1 MASSMATSNHG
12 ACPAGCAAAS
22 CFPVVPDKGKTSPDG
37 DPTLPA
43 ADSPQRRPRRRWGWW
58 SLLALLVAITA
69 TAPTGWLP
77 RLANSLIREY
87 LRVRELS
94 AIQVRVERLTPW
106 NLRAAIQLG
115 TNAPVSQIDCIDVRY
130 SPGGLWHARLVRVEI
145 DGGLLQFCV
154 GSNGLALCGLPPDL
168 DRLRPGASPVADED
182 AVPQTWQVGKV
193 LLDNVTLRLLPP
205 ETNGLALNGGASSA
219 SPSWRRGVPP
229 SRATSDPAPFD
240 ISLHASAVTDRQGE
254 TRFAVADYGRAGMLA
269 NGAVRLDTGDG
280 WLVAVLPESDVQE
293 WLRVAQWYVQ
303 DPRFQGSGLCAGN
316 GGVTFLARMEQWR
329 PALAQG
335 DLFLRAATLLDDLS
349 LTYDL
354 RMHGV
359 AQWEEADS
367 LRPTIS
373 ANADLGVR
381 MASYKTVAW
390 SDDRELPAHVSI
402 ALKLTPQRT
411 EWECQAAARAVLSHE
426 AAQACLPDGTVRVP
440 DAPRLQLDGVFTSLD
455 LASWAGAV
463 EATAFVSQPWL
474 PAGGMTFACSDLV
487 VHVTASITNSQPAGV
502 RGWVDTSGL
511 TAAGSGEACAG
522 EVDMACESHAPFD
535 QVALTVTVRVAS
547 LTLPAGEVV
556 FDNDEPVQATAS
568 ASLLRRPDGG
578 LAIGAARLEMAP
590 WQAAVGNDRVGMPD
604 RLEIRL
610 RDRADNRAGKK

>member
-1 MASSMATSNHG
+1 M
-12 ACPAGCAAAS
+12 
-22 CFPVVPDKGKTSPDG
+22 PDKEKNAPEAN
-37 DPTLPA
+37 PTLPA

-58 SLLALLVAITA
+58 SLLVLLVAISA

-77 RLANSLIREY
+77 RLTNALIHEY
-87 LRVRELS
+87 LRVRDLS
-94 AIQVRVERLTPW
+94 AIQVRVDRLTPW

-115 TNAPVSQIDCIDVRY
+115 TNAPVSQIDRIDVRY
-130 SPGGLWHARLVRVEI
+130 SPGGLWHARLDRVEI

-182 AVPQTWQVGKV
+182 AVPQLWQVEKM

-205 ETNGLALNGGASSA
+205 ETNGLASNGGASSA
-219 SPSWRRGVPP
+219 SPSWHRGVPP
-229 SRATSDPAPFD
+229 SSATFGPQPFD
-240 ISLHASAVTDRQGE
+240 ICLHASAVADKQGE
-254 TRFAVADYGRAGMLA
+254 TRFVLADYGRAGLLA

-280 WLVAVLPESDVQE
+280 WIVAVLPESDVQE
-293 WLRVAQWYVQ
+293 WLRVAQWYAH

-335 DLFLRAATLLDDLS
+335 DLSLRAATLLDDLS

-354 RMHGV
+354 RVHGV

-426 AAQACLPDGTVRVP
+426 AAQACLPEGTVRVTE
-440 DAPRLQLDGVFTSLD
+440 APRLQLDGVFTSPD

-463 EATAFVSQPWL
+463 EATAFVSQPRL

-487 VHVTASITNSQPAGV
+487 VHATASIKNSQPAGV

-511 TAAGSGEACAG
+511 TAAGSGVACAG

-535 QVALTVTVRVAS
+535 QAALTVTVRVAA
-547 LTLPAGEVV
+547 LTLPAGEVI
-556 FDNDEPVQATAS
+556 FDNDEPVQATVA
-568 ASLLRRPDGG
+568 ASLQRCPDGG
-578 LAIGAARLEMAP
+578 LEIRSARLEMAP
-590 WQAAVGNDRVGMPD
+590 WQATVGNDRIGMPD
-604 RLEIRL
+604 RLDIRL
-610 RDRADNRAGKK
+610 QGKAGNCAEK